1 MKHQFYMPRKENNME
16 DIVTNEDIENI
27 IAKYDYFYTTEDEF
41 VKQTK
46 GKFRLSETELRI
58 IFRIINRCFIKW
70 T

>member
-1 MKHQFYMPRKENNME
+1 MPRKENNME

-41 VKQTK
+41 VEQTK